1 MPFTQEWRPSTSKNN
16 FKKKQAYRKFGRL
29 LLEYLK
35 LPYYIVNMSKLLN
48 GLFGKEEKEKA
59 ETFELS
65 QMIEKIQRYIDSHLV
80 CEAESNG
87 WTSKKFSHMGTLLGV
102 SAIASFIKKESSY
115 QQENEI
121 PTEEIKLT
129 FNDDEEDFGDMLI
142 TLINKKQYTE
152 SEVYKRADIDRRLF
166 SKIRSTK
173 GYRPKKIT
181 VFALILALHCN
192 LDEAL
197 DLMSRASYTF
207 SPSNKQDLTI
217 RFCIENKIY
226 ELWRV
231 NLCLEKLNLPL
242 IKSIS

>member
-1 MPFTQEWRPSTSKNN
+1 
-16 FKKKQAYRKFGRL
+16 
-29 LLEYLK
+29 
-35 LPYYIVNMSKLLN
+35 MSKLLN

-65 QMIEKIQRYIDSHLV
+65 QMIEKIQRYIDHHWV
-80 CEAESNG
+80 PEPESKG
-87 WTSKKFSHMGTLLGV
+87 WFNQKFSRIGTVFGA
-102 SAIASFIKKESSY
+102 SAISSIIEGKSFSRDKDL
-115 QQENEI
+115 

-142 TLINKKQYTE
+142 NLINKKQYTE
-152 SEVYKRADIDRRLF
+152 SEVYKRANIDRRFF

-173 GYRPKKIT
+173 GYRPKKDT

-197 DLMSRASYTF
+197 DLMSRASFTF

-217 RFCIENKIY
+217 RFCIENEFYDLI
-226 ELWRV
+226 EV
-231 NLCLEKLNLPL
+231 NRCLDKLKLPL
-242 IKSIS
+242 IRNVS